1 MRQKVSHPY
10 IKFLLNCRKIIS
22 LPTIAVGGMGG
33 IIITLE
39 LLYVLHM
46 KLFGWVRASFT
57 LDY

>member
-10 IKFLLNCRKIIS
+10 IKCLLNCRKIIS
-22 LPTIAVGGMGG
+22 HPTIAVVGMVG
-33 IIITLE
+33 IISTLQ